1 MTEGWRAAARRLAGA
16 LGVALGL
23 ACAWPTP
30 AAAQAQEPAQ
40 EPAQQPAQLP
50 AQQPTRQAQ
59 PPALTAPSTSPAEPA
74 RQRLDTP
81 LGRLLAQAR
90 RHLDAR
96 QPEAAF
102 TLLAPEEPRYAGSVD
117 FDFLL
122 GIAALDSARPGR
134 AVFALERV
142 LAAEPDNLQA
152 RAEIGRAYL
161 QLRELETARQAF
173 EAVASGELPPQV
185 RDTVQRY
192 LDTVARLGEGRRS
205 RWIVLLE
212 SGTGWDTNVNFG
224 SSFGEWV
231 LADGQALVPLP
242 SSQPRSSAFLALAA
256 GLTYVAPING
266 WLDWTAGLQLS
277 QRINPSQHNMDT
289 GSAEVS
295 SGLSTTTGTHRYSMS
310 LQYQHLRLDG
320 DAFRNA
326 AGAIAQWQWDSG
338 PRTQVGA
345 YAQAFDLSFP
355 DQPVRDALRLG
366 AGLTLAHGWGGAA
379 SPTLAASVFGGNERV
394 RADVP
399 QLSFGYAGVR
409 TAVGATLAP
418 RWRASAG
425 LAFERRE
432 ADASEPLFG
441 VLRIDRQYDLRIGLE
456 HDVDRTLTIAP
467 AIAWTRN
474 RSTVAPGDFR
484 RTQAFVYARY
494 RF

>member
-1 MTEGWRAAARRLAGA
+1 MGLGLAGA
-16 LGVALGL
+16 LAPP
-23 ACAWPTP
+23 ASAQTPDPTP
-30 AAAQAQEPAQ
+30 AATPR
-40 EPAQQPAQLP
+40 QL
-50 AQQPTRQAQ
+50 
-59 PPALTAPSTSPAEPA
+59 E
-74 RQRLDTP
+74 TP
-81 LGRLLAQAR
+81 LGRLLEEAR
-90 RHLDAR
+90 RHIDAR

-102 TLLAPEEPRYAGSVD
+102 AMLAPREPEYAGSVE

-134 AVFALERV
+134 AVFAFERV
-142 LAAEPDNLQA
+142 LAAEPGNLQA

-161 QLRELETARQAF
+161 QLRELDSARREF
-173 EAVASGELPPQV
+173 EAVARSELPPQV
-185 RDTVQRY
+185 RDTVRRY
-192 LDTVARLGEGRRS
+192 LDTVARLGESRLP

-212 SGTGWDTNVNFG
+212 GGTGWDTNVNFG

-242 SSQPRSSAFLALAA
+242 SSQPRSSAFLAVAA

-289 GSAEVS
+289 GSAEVA

-320 DAFRNA
+320 DAFRDA

-355 DQPVRDALRLG
+355 DQSVRDALRFG
-366 AGLTLAHGWGGAA
+366 AGLTLAHGFGGAA
-379 SPTLAASVFGGNERV
+379 APTFAASLYGGDERV

-399 QLSFGYAGVR
+399 QLSFGFAGLR
-409 TAVGATLAP
+409 TALGATVAP

-425 LAFERRE
+425 LSFERRE

-441 VLRIDRQYDLRIGLE
+441 VLRIDRQVDLRLGLE
-456 HDVDRTLTIAP
+456 HDVDRALTIAP

-474 RSTVAPGDFR
+474 RSTVAPNDFR

>member
-1 MTEGWRAAARRLAGA
+1 MAGA
-16 LGVALGL
+16 LCVALGL
-23 ACAWPTP
+23 ACV
-30 AAAQAQEPAQ
+30 AAAPASAQRPAS
-40 EPAQQPAQLP
+40 
-50 AQQPTRQAQ
+50 
-59 PPALTAPSTSPAEPA
+59 TAPADSRKTAPQHALE
-74 RQRLDTP
+74 TP
-81 LGRLLAQAR
+81 LGERLAQAR

-102 TLLAPEEPRYAGSVD
+102 TVLAPWESHYAGSVE

-122 GIAALDSARPGR
+122 GLAALDSARPGR

-152 RAEIGRAYL
+152 RAEIARAYL
-161 QLRELETARQAF
+161 HLRELETARQEF
-173 EAVASGELPPQV
+173 EAVARGELPPRV

-192 LDTVARLGEGRRS
+192 LDTVARLGDGRRP

-212 SGTGWDTNVNFG
+212 GGTGWDTNVNFG

-242 SSQPRSSAFLALAA
+242 SSQPRSSAFLALSA
-256 GLTYVAPING
+256 GLTFVAPING
-266 WLDWTAGLQLS
+266 WLEWTAGLQLS
-277 QRINPSQHNMDT
+277 QRINPSQHTMDT

-295 SGLSTTTGTHRYSMS
+295 SGLSTTNGPHRYSMS

-320 DAFRNA
+320 DAFRDA

-338 PRTQVGA
+338 PLTQIGA
-345 YAQAFDLSFP
+345 YAQAFDLAFP
-355 DQPVRDALRLG
+355 DQPVRDASRIG
-366 AGLTLAHGWGGAA
+366 AGLTLAHGFGGAA
-379 SPTLAASVFGGNERV
+379 APTLAASVFGGNEQV
-394 RADVP
+394 RAEVP
-399 QLSFGYAGVR
+399 QLSFGYAGR
-409 TAVGATLAP
+409 RAAIGATLAP
-418 RWRASAG
+418 GWRASAG
-425 LAFERRE
+425 LSFERRE

-441 VLRIDRQYDLRIGLE
+441 VLRVDRQYDLRIGLE
-456 HDVDRTLTIAP
+456 HEVDRALTIAP

-474 RSTVAPGDFR
+474 RSTVAPSDFR